1 MLDILSKLLGPH
13 RAVSVYAFFQTRGAV
28 LAAAALIL
36 AILLTLF
43 FFGKGEEEH
52 EHEAFLTL
60 DVLSAV
66 AVNGDL
72 NKGAVVSVRLPDGH
86 AISISTTDGPIANAI
101 TTTACVEKRVYV
113 TSREARYRLKLPQHC
128 AGQ

>member
-13 RAVSVYAFFQTRGAV
+13 RAVSVYAFFQTRGAI
-28 LAAAALIL
+28 LAAAALII

-43 FFGKGEEEH
+43 FFGKGEEDH

-66 AVNGDL
+66 AINGDFS
-72 NKGAVVSVRLPDGH
+72 KGAVVSVRLPDGH
-86 AISISTTDGPIANAI
+86 PTSITTTEGPIAAAI